1 MEITIALAGNPN
13 AGKTSIFNGLTGSHQ
28 HVGNWPGV
36 TVERK
41 EGEFIHG
48 NIKIKV
54 VDLPGTYSLTPYT
67 IDERIARDFI
77 VKEKPELVVVIA
89 DASNL
94 ERNLYLLIEIM
105 QLTKKTLLVLN
116 MVDIAEKKGIKI
128 NHQSLSK
135 ILGIPVVKTIA
146 NKGVGIKEL
155 KDKIVEAI
163 KNPQENVGEGSFLF
177 NERIELAVSEIRDRV
192 SKLRL
197 IFPPRFIALKL
208 LEKDDEIRELVF
220 SKADNGLR
228 TVVDAWIARLE
239 KELGDDMA
247 SILAAEKYAF
257 IHGLYNEV
265 VELKS
270 SVERQIDITDRV
282 DRVLT
287 NRYLGIPLFLFIM
300 WIIFQL
306 VFKVGNPLADIID
319 KLMGSLAALISEVLS
334 KWGASSY
341 AISFITDGIIGGVG
355 SVLVFIPN
363 IMLLFLA
370 IAILEDSGYMARAA
384 FVMDK
389 LMHSLGLHGKSA
401 IPMIVSFGCNIPGI
415 LATRTLKSEKDRIL
429 TILIL
434 PLMSCSARLPIYVLF
449 ASVFFSKH
457 AAWVI
462 FSLYLLGIILA
473 ILMATIFKKT
483 LFRGETSPL
492 IMELPPYRIPYL
504 KSVWLSTWQRTS
516 MFLKKAGT
524 FILATVV
531 LVWIFSS
538 LPLGVEYASPESI
551 IGRIGVVFA
560 PILKPAGFGFWQ
572 AAVSLIF
579 GFLAKEVVI
588 GTMGTVWGASE
599 ESLRNILP
607 HYFSQVS
614 ALSFMV
620 FSLIYVPCVAAVA
633 TIWKEAGSK
642 WALISIA
649 YSMLLAYL
657 VSVLVFNIGN
667 LIF

>member
-355 SVLVFIPN
+355 SVLAFIPR

-384 FVMDK
+384 FGMDK

-429 TILIL
+429 TI
-434 PLMSCSARLPIYVLF
+434 
-449 ASVFFSKH
+449 
-457 AAWVI
+457 
-462 FSLYLLGIILA
+462 
-473 ILMATIFKKT
+473 
-483 LFRGETSPL
+483 
-492 IMELPPYRIPYL
+492 
-504 KSVWLSTWQRTS
+504 
-516 MFLKKAGT
+516 
-524 FILATVV
+524 
-531 LVWIFSS
+531 
-538 LPLGVEYASPESI
+538 
-551 IGRIGVVFA
+551 
-560 PILKPAGFGFWQ
+560 
-572 AAVSLIF
+572 
-579 GFLAKEVVI
+579 
-588 GTMGTVWGASE
+588 
-599 ESLRNILP
+599 
-607 HYFSQVS
+607 
-614 ALSFMV
+614 
-620 FSLIYVPCVAAVA
+620 
-633 TIWKEAGSK
+633 
-642 WALISIA
+642 
-649 YSMLLAYL
+649 
-657 VSVLVFNIGN
+657 
-667 LIF
+667 

>member
-28 HVGNWPGV
+28 HGGNWPGV

-287 NRYLGIPLFLFIM
+287 NRYLGIPLLYYFFL
-300 WIIFQL
+300 L
-306 VFKVGNPLADIID
+306 CG
-319 KLMGSLAALISEVLS
+319 
-334 KWGASSY
+334 
-341 AISFITDGIIGGVG
+341 
-355 SVLVFIPN
+355 
-363 IMLLFLA
+363 
-370 IAILEDSGYMARAA
+370 
-384 FVMDK
+384 
-389 LMHSLGLHGKSA
+389 
-401 IPMIVSFGCNIPGI
+401 
-415 LATRTLKSEKDRIL
+415 
-429 TILIL
+429 
-434 PLMSCSARLPIYVLF
+434 
-449 ASVFFSKH
+449 
-457 AAWVI
+457 
-462 FSLYLLGIILA
+462 
-473 ILMATIFKKT
+473 
-483 LFRGETSPL
+483 
-492 IMELPPYRIPYL
+492 
-504 KSVWLSTWQRTS
+504 
-516 MFLKKAGT
+516 
-524 FILATVV
+524 
-531 LVWIFSS
+531 
-538 LPLGVEYASPESI
+538 
-551 IGRIGVVFA
+551 
-560 PILKPAGFGFWQ
+560 
-572 AAVSLIF
+572 
-579 GFLAKEVVI
+579 
-588 GTMGTVWGASE
+588 
-599 ESLRNILP
+599 
-607 HYFSQVS
+607 
-614 ALSFMV
+614 
-620 FSLIYVPCVAAVA
+620 
-633 TIWKEAGSK
+633 
-642 WALISIA
+642 
-649 YSMLLAYL
+649 
-657 VSVLVFNIGN
+657 
-667 LIF
+667 